1 MHLIQLF
8 LPLYDNDGQPFPRA
22 LFDAVRAELAEAFG
36 GVTAYTRA
44 PATGLWED
52 DAGRVQRDD
61 VLLFKFHDSDHSRTW
76 RCPHTAFHDP
86 SFADANIRESIE
98 VRTVAF
104 WE

>member
-8 LPLYDNDGQPFPRA
+8 LPLYDNAGQVFPRT
-22 LFDAVRAELAEAFG
+22 LFDAVRAELADAFG

-61 VLLFKFHDSDHSRTW
+61 VLLFEVMAEAIDRDW
-76 RCPHTAFHDP
+76 WTAYRNGLEQRFRQD
-86 SFADANIRESIE
+86 E
-98 VRTVAF
+98 VLVRATAV
-104 WE
+104 ERL

>member
-8 LPLYDNDGQPFPRA
+8 LPLHDNDGQPFPRA

-52 DAGRVQRDD
+52 DSGLVQRDD
-61 VLLFKFHDSDHSRTW
+61 VLLFEVM
-76 RCPHTAFHDP
+76 
-86 SFADANIRESIE
+86 ADALDRAWWDAYRQTLEHRFRQDE
-98 VRTVAF
+98 VLVRATAV
-104 WE
+104 ERL

>member
-61 VLLFKFHDSDHSRTW
+61 VLLFEVM
-76 RCPHTAFHDP
+76 
-86 SFADANIRESIE
+86 ADALDRAWWGGYRQALEHRFRQDE
-98 VRTVAF
+98 VLVRATAV
-104 WE
+104 ERL